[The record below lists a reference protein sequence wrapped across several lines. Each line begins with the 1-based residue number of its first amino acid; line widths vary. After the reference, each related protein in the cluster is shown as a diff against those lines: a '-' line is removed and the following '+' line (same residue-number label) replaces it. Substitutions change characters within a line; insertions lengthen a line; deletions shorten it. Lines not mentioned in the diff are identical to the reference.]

1 MSNQDYEIVIGLEVH
16 SELSTKTKIF
26 CSCPNEFGGEENT
39 HCCPV
44 CMAMPG
50 ALPVLNEKV
59 VEYAIKAGLAT
70 NCEIASTS
78 KNDRKN
84 YFYPDLPKSYQ
95 ISQYDMP
102 LCEHGYVE
110 IEVDGEK
117 KKIGLTR
124 IHIEEDAGKLNHDP
138 YGRGSLVDLN
148 RAGVPLI
155 EIVSEPDLRSS
166 KEVDA
171 YLKKLKSILEYIEVS
186 DCKMQEGSLR
196 ADVNVSVRKKGS
208 KEFGIRTEMKNM
220 SSFRS
225 IVRAIDYEAQRQIDV
240 LEDGGVITQDTL
252 RWDDVSGKT
261 FSMRSKE
268 DAKDY
273 RYFPEP
279 DLAII
284 KISEEMKENIR
295 KSLPEMPE
303 VRRERYVKEF
313 NLPEYDANVLTAEK
327 ALSDMFEKA
336 NSICNNPKTVS
347 NMIMTDIIG
356 YLNAEE
362 MEAKEIPF
370 TAEQLGNLVV
380 LIDKGTISSSIA
392 KKVLQEMF
400 KEPKEPQ
407 KIIEEKGWVQIS
419 DEGAIKEVVLKIL
432 EANPQSIAD
441 YKAGKDRALG
451 FLVGQAMKE
460 TRGKANPQM
469 LNKMFLEELNK
480 ENETKGDTPLSFYLD
495 DLFLY
500 LIYCKS
506 TYEKCRSK
514 C

>member
-1 MSNQDYEIVIGLEVH
+1 MSREDYEIVIGLEVH

-26 CSCPNEFGGEENT
+26 CSCPTEFGGEPNT

-50 ALPVLNEKV
+50 TLPVLNEKV

-70 NCEIASTS
+70 NCKIADIS

-84 YFYPDLPKSYQ
+84 YFYPDLPKAYQ

-102 LCEHGYVE
+102 LCEHGYIE
-110 IEVDGEK
+110 IEVDGKK

-124 IHIEEDAGKLNHDP
+124 IHIEEDAGKLNHDD

-166 KEVDA
+166 EEVDL

-196 ADVNVSVRKKGS
+196 ADVNVSVRKKGQ

-220 SSFRS
+220 NSFRS
-225 IVRAIDYEAQRQIDV
+225 IVRAIDYEAERQIEV
-240 LEDGGVITQDTL
+240 LENGGKIDQETL

-261 FSMRSKE
+261 FSMRDKE
-268 DAKDY
+268 DAQDY
-273 RYFPEP
+273 RYFPDP
-279 DLAII
+279 DLVTIR
-284 KISEEMKENIR
+284 ISEEMKENIR

-303 VRRERYVKEF
+303 SRKERYIEEF
-313 NLPEYDANVLTAEK
+313 KLPEYDSNILISSK
-327 ALSDMFEKA
+327 YFSDLFEGATKV
-336 NSICNNPKTVS
+336 CNNPKAVS
-347 NMIMTDIIG
+347 NWIMTDITKE
-356 YLNAEE
+356 LNE
-362 MEAKEIPF
+362 KELEPSDIPF
-370 TAEQLGNLVV
+370 TSEQLGNLVV

-400 KEPKEPQ
+400 ENPREPQ

-432 EANPQSIAD
+432 EANPQSVAD
-441 YKAGKDRALG
+441 FKAGKDKAVG

-469 LNKMFLEELNK
+469 LNKMFLEELK
-480 ENETKGDTPLSFYLD
+480 K
-495 DLFLY
+495 
-500 LIYCKS
+500 
-506 TYEKCRSK
+506 
-514 C
+514 